1 MKDGS
6 RVTFVQDARGVLLHP
21 VAAAARDAYDTIIAL
36 QLRP

>member
-1 MKDGS
+1 
-6 RVTFVQDARGVLLHP
+6 VTFVQDARGVLLHP

>member
-1 MKDGS
+1 
-6 RVTFVQDARGVLLHP
+6 VLLHP